1 MDSNI
6 DNLEKALGVK
16 LHLAPTHGNDP
27 VRNVMACRTDPA
39 REDRWLAQYALH
51 PDGAFA
57 GLNLAGYSFT
67 NELWNILVTQLDLSR
82 LEMLNLRGNALTQ
95 FPLAGKTMRNLRY
108 LDLSENEII
117 EFTLPEGMQALEHLF
132 LYGNKYLISPPAEI
146 MRQGRFALRNYFN
159 ELAEQGSEIVYEAKM
174 LILGDAGAGKTT
186 LARKIE
192 DPDALPPDAV
202 KDSTPG
208 IMVQSLQ
215 LTDASPVFTMHLWDF
230 GGQEVYHATHQF
242 FLTKKSLY
250 VLLCDG
256 RKEEQ
261 FDYWLQM
268 QEIYGQD
275 SRLLMVVNQK
285 GAMQPNLPMSDLRRD
300 YPNIQEGKPIVINLA
315 TDREAVVALRKH
327 IERSIRNLPQ
337 FERGERVPK
346 KWAAI
351 RRHLEG
357 IEKDHI
363 LITEFREICRKEGIP
378 QREKQDFLLDFLHDL
393 GVFLFF
399 KEVAGLNKLVILRPE
414 WATSA
419 VYNVLDHTRKKG
431 DNGHFTRADL
441 DKVWKCAAYEDYF
454 EELLLLMERFE
465 LCFRAPEEE
474 GLFIM
479 PSLLPDES
487 PEGYT
492 WDEPTALQ
500 VQYQYTFM
508 PKGIISRLIVRQ
520 HGLLES
526 SPVMWKR
533 GAVMSDNG
541 ARVEVTESYR
551 DKRINIRSNGHGR
564 NAKELMMT
572 IAREI
577 DLLNRSF
584 HFNERMKV
592 EQKIP
597 CNCPVCQELTTPHYF
612 LRSNLDKADR
622 VKQKVQCQ
630 ESFEMIDV
638 RALLDGV
645 FASEGSNI
653 SRSTIE
659 GLIELDDLKEAL
671 EAMKSEYP
679 DAVLHLSELN
689 SNEKA
694 YREGRIDLAELG
706 KVKAR
711 LRLAVMDVL
720 S

>member
-57 GLNLAGYSFT
+57 GLNLAGYFFT
-67 NELWNILVTQLDLSR
+67 NELWNILVTHLDLSR

-215 LTDASPVFTMHLWDF
+215 LTEASPVFTMHLWDF

-351 RRHLEG
+351 RRHLDG

-441 DKVWKCAAYEDYF
+441 DEVWKCAEYEDYF
-454 EELLLLMERFE
+454 EELLLLMEKFE
-465 LCFRAPEEE
+465 LCFRAPEQE

-500 VQYQYTFM
+500 IQYQYTFM

-659 GLIELDDLKEAL
+659 GLIELDD
-671 EAMKSEYP
+671 
-679 DAVLHLSELN
+679 
-689 SNEKA
+689 
-694 YREGRIDLAELG
+694 
-706 KVKAR
+706 
-711 LRLAVMDVL
+711 
-720 S
+720 